1 MMPHLV
7 KESVLLEA
15 LFDMRISFA
24 PNDGPYKSDVLTA
37 SGLRSTLLTPTLT
50 GLYSAC
56 PEPLLLVN
64 E

>member
-24 PNDGPYKSDVLTA
+24 PNDGPYESDVLTA
-37 SGLRSTLLTPTLT
+37 KRLSSLLTPTLT

>member
-1 MMPHLV
+1 MTPQLV

-15 LFDMRISFA
+15 LFDMRISLP
-24 PNDGPYKSDVLTA
+24 PNDGPYESDVLTA
-37 SGLRSTLLTPTLT
+37 NILSEYRTPTLT
-50 GLYSAC
+50 GLYSAR

>member
-1 MMPHLV
+1 MTPHLV

-15 LFDMRISFA
+15 LFDMRISFE
-24 PNDGPYKSDVLTA
+24 PNVGPYESDALTA
-37 SGLRSTLLTPTLT
+37 KCLNSILLSPTLT

>member
-1 MMPHLV
+1 MVPHLIT
-7 KESVLLEA
+7 ESVLLEA

-24 PNDGPYKSDVLTA
+24 PNDGPYISDILTA
-37 SGLRSTLLTPTLT
+37 KYLSSTLLTPTLT

>member
-15 LFDMRISFA
+15 LFDMRISYA
-24 PNDGPYKSDVLTA
+24 PNVGPYESDVLTA
-37 SGLRSTLLTPTLT
+37 RCLSSILLTPTLT

>member
-7 KESVLLEA
+7 SESVLLEA

-24 PNDGPYKSDVLTA
+24 PNDGPYESDVLTA
-37 SGLRSTLLTPTLT
+37 KRLSSLLTPTLT